1 MLMSVA
7 EIRRALLSAADVD
20 ADLIYRQQADQFEE
34 ELLGREE
41 IPESYLE
48 LFVEVISE
56 PKLAKRPAVWN
67 FFIRMIPERDKLD
80 ARQLQRVA
88 EAIGRSYGI
97 YRDEQTQL
105 LAGDFVA
112 RACEPAVALE
122 VFRVMS
128 ERAKDKKARNAIR
141 VGLETT
147 MSSLPPDSR
156 ERERCV
162 QLYEAL
168 L

>member
-1 MLMSVA
+1 MSVA

-20 ADLIYRQQADQFEE
+20 ADLVYRQQADQFEE

-41 IPESYLE
+41 IPEPYLE
-48 LFVEVISE
+48 LFVEIISE
-56 PKLAKRPAVWN
+56 PSLAKRPAVWN
-67 FFIRMIPERDKLD
+67 FFIRMIPDRDKLG
-80 ARQLQRVA
+80 ARQLQKVA
-88 EAIGRSYGI
+88 DAIGRSYGL
-97 YRDEQTQL
+97 YRGEQTQL

-122 VFRVMS
+122 VFRAMS
-128 ERAKDKKARNAIR
+128 EGAKDKKGRNAIR

-147 MSSLPPDSR
+147 MNSLPSNSR
-156 ERERCV
+156 ERERYV